1 MVFGLNNMNMLGM
14 NNMSFGN
21 CSNYNIFGSMGNM
34 FSGSIFGMN
43 NSFGMGSCSPFM
55 NCNGSYNFNAMAGF
69 AVGGA
74 LLNVGMMAFSHYLNT
89 REPQN
94 NPTEGQL
101 RSDFNNTQEEFNTKL
116 KEFGATNLA
125 EAEKMVNVQAKQD
138 AVNSATTAKE
148 SADKDIAD
156 VEKNIA
162 DIDEKLKKLDPNASD
177 YNEKLTQLTK
187 QKEAEEAKIAE
198 GSELK
203 KAQKQAEADLKN
215 AQEVLEAEKEKE
227 EKLNELKELAE
238 QLETSEKDLIQKIGK
253 KADGYKWS
261 RNQDLDVDAYQNEV
275 VTEFTEKDLKQLVYQ
290 FCGQKDGSETKLKY
304 AKALA
309 NLDDTEFLN
318 IATNRQMQVRDFA
331 IKYVEKHSN

>member
-74 LLNVGMMAFSHYLNT
+74 LLNVGMIAFSHYLNT

-94 NPTEGQL
+94 NPTERQL
-101 RSDFNNTQEEFNTKL
+101 KADFDNTQEEFNTKL
-116 KEFGATNLA
+116 KEFGATSLA
-125 EAEKMVNVQAKQD
+125 DAKSKVDVQAKQED
-138 AVNSATTAKE
+138 VDSATTAKE
-148 SADKDIAD
+148 NADKAITD
-156 VEKNIA
+156 VENSIA
-162 DIDEKLKKLDPNASD
+162 KIDEEIKKLDPNASEYN
-177 YNEKLTQLTK
+177 YNEKLSQLRE
-187 QKEAEEAKIAE
+187 QKKAEEAKIAE
-198 GSELK
+198 GSDLK
-203 KAQKQAEADLKN
+203 KTQKQAEADLKN

-227 EKLNELKELAE
+227 EKLNELIELAE
-238 QLETSEKDLIQKIGK
+238 QLETSEEELIQKVGK

-261 RNQDLDVDAYQNEV
+261 RNQELDVEQYLDNT
-275 VTEFTEKDLKQLVYQ
+275 VTDFNEKDLNQLVFQ
-290 FCGQKDGSETKLKY
+290 FCGQKDGSKTKLKY

-318 IATNRQMQVRDFA
+318 IATKDS
-331 IKYVEKHSN
+331 K